1 MASDIHNKDFAL
13 RLVLK
18 ERLGGTQ
25 NWPIKQPGELELCH
39 LKINRAFLQV
49 HKYKNHFLFLGIF
62 FFIDCFI
69 LHCLEITYF
78 QCLAPL

>member
-25 NWPIKQPGELELCH
+25 NWPIKQPKEPMSP
-39 LKINRAFLQV
+39 
-49 HKYKNHFLFLGIF
+49 KNKQSISPG
-62 FFIDCFI
+62 
-69 LHCLEITYF
+69 
-78 QCLAPL
+78 A